1 MSYKTLYKLFIIIFM
16 LNISCLYNI
25 KTKNIINN
33 KKTYIQSS
41 ILKLEN
47 KVYLKIINK
56 KNNKLINILNFNSSS
71 TGIYIKHKNK
81 KYYILTVFHSI
92 NQSIKY
98 LKKIRKV
105 LYPNKKKYKLKFI
118 YKINGISYNL
128 KNHKFN
134 IQKISKKIRKV
145 LYPNKKKY
153 KLKFIYKING
163 ISYNLKNHKFNIQKI
178 SKKYDLMIL
187 YTKQKINYK
196 PMIIA
201 KRKPKQYTK
210 IRTASVP
217 LGYHFDNFIYTFQGI
232 YLGERK
238 KKSYFFSKT
247 KKSPKGDYSIYTSV
261 IYPGSSGGAI
271 TQNNKLIGVI
281 LGYDIRIRNSML
293 SATLKEIQTFTKFLF
308 Q

>member
-98 LKKIRKV
+98 L
-105 LYPNKKKYKLKFI
+105 
-118 YKINGISYNL
+118 
-128 KNHKFN
+128 
-134 IQKISKKIRKV
+134 KKIRKV